1 MPSRYGLPMFTP
13 LLFLLATAQ
22 LFPAPQRDVASI
34 VSPEWADE
42 ASRDRAG
49 EATRVIRALGIAPGQ
64 TIADIGAGSG
74 YYTMRLSPAVG
85 PGGTVIAQDI
95 MPRYLEQLQ
104 RRVRRAG
111 LTNVRFVRGT
121 SSDPKLPQGSVD
133 AALMIHMYHEI
144 AQPYELLYRLRGS
157 LKPGGQLAIVDLDR
171 PAEYHGMPKALLA
184 CEVKAVGY
192 SLVSMTD
199 LDPGYLAVFKPAA
212 PVDPRSVKACRS

>member
-1 MPSRYGLPMFTP
+1 MFVP
-13 LLFLLATAQ
+13 ASMLFLLAAAQ
-22 LFPAPQRDVASI
+22 TFPAPQRDVASI

-49 EATRVIRALGIAPGQ
+49 EAAKVIRALGISPGQ
-64 TIADIGAGSG
+64 TVADIGAGSG
-74 YYTMRLSPAVG
+74 YYTMRLAPVVG
-85 PGGTVIAQDI
+85 QSGTVIAQDI
-95 MPRYLEQLQ
+95 MPRYLEQLK
-104 RRVRRAG
+104 RRVGRAG

-121 SSDPKLPQGSVD
+121 SSDPKLPSGSVD

-144 AQPYELLYRLRGS
+144 AKPYELLYRLRSS

-171 PAEYHGMPKALLA
+171 APEYHGMPKALLA

-199 LDPGYLAVFKPAA
+199 LNPGYLAVFKPSA
-212 PVDPRSVKACRS
+212 PVDPRTVKACRG